1 MAITKTTI
9 DYSAASGLSGEA
21 RWKKQAEILAP
32 ILAGYTGWISS
43 AEYIGTTSGTYLTI
57 TFTDGL
63 KLSLVYSTNTNL
75 DYTVSEMLNNYKFS
89 FSKTNSQSWLMSTF
103 PYCIYETSNGLVF
116 GFNNNNEPML
126 FITKDQ
132 NNNVVVAGARNL
144 RPITMVSSSSSIIEM
159 EIANKNTSA
168 NGIVTFYTVRDTSD
182 QPPTMTS
189 LAPAVVL
196 GNGNAEY
203 CPNLYIQTFRQYDTF
218 GVIEIEGTK
227 YLTNGVFALK
237 D

>member
-9 DYSAASGLSGEA
+9 DYSAASAYSDQA

-32 ILAGYTGWISS
+32 IFAGYTGWISS

-63 KLSLVYSTNTNL
+63 VLSIGYNSSSQVY
-75 DYTVSEMLNNYKFS
+75 YTISGMSNGYTLNITKPASGYGL
-89 FSKTNSQSWLMSTF
+89 TAF
-103 PYCIYETSNGLVF
+103 PYCIWETSNGLAL

-126 FITKDQ
+126 FITRDQ
-132 NNNVVVAGARNL
+132 NNNTVVAGTQTL
-144 RPITMVSSSSSIIEM
+144 SSISMINSSTSSMTM
-159 EIANKNTSA
+159 EIVNKNTSA
-168 NGIVTFYTVRDTSD
+168 NGSVNFSTSHTSAIL
-182 QPPTMTS
+182 PPAMTS
-189 LAPAVVL
+189 LAPTVVL
-196 GNGNAEY
+196 GDGNAEY
-203 CPNLYIQTFRQYDTF
+203 CPNLFIQTFRQYDTF
-218 GVIEIEGTK
+218 GTINIDETN

>member
-1 MAITKTTI
+1 MAITKTMI
-9 DYSAASGLSGEA
+9 DYSAARGLDGEA
-21 RWKKQAEILAP
+21 RWKKQAEILTS

-43 AEYIGTTSGTYLTI
+43 AEYIGETSGTYLTI

-63 KLSLVYSTNTNL
+63 KLSLGYGSTTNL
-75 DYTVSEMLNNYKFS
+75 SYTVSEMLNGYIYS
-89 FSKTNSQSWLMSTF
+89 YSKKNSESWSMSAF
-103 PYCIYETSNGLVF
+103 PYCIYETANGLVF
-116 GFNNNNEPML
+116 GFNSNNEPML

-132 NNNVVVAGARNL
+132 NGNTVVAAVRNL
-144 RPITMVSSSSSIIEM
+144 NPMILVSSSSSTVQIQIV
-159 EIANKNTSA
+159 NKNTSA
-168 NGIVTFYTVRDTSD
+168 NGTIEFYTVRDTSY

-196 GNGNAEY
+196 GDGNAEY
-203 CPNLYIQTFRQYDTF
+203 CPSLFIQTFRQYDTF
-218 GVIEIEGTK
+218 GVIEIEGNK

>member
-9 DYSAASGLSGEA
+9 DYSEASAFSDQA

-43 AEYIGTTSGTYLTI
+43 AEYIGTTSGIYLTI

-63 KLSLVYSTNTNL
+63 VLSIGYNSSSQVY
-75 DYTVSEMLNNYKFS
+75 YTISGMSNGYTLNITKPASGYGL
-89 FSKTNSQSWLMSTF
+89 TAF
-103 PYCIYETSNGLVF
+103 PYCIWETSNGLAF
-116 GFNNNNEPML
+116 GFNDNNEPML
-126 FITKDQ
+126 FITRDQ
-132 NNNVVVAGARNL
+132 NNNTVVAAAKTL
-144 RPITMVSSSSSIIEM
+144 SSISMTGTSSATIQM
-159 EIANKNTSA
+159 EIVNKNTVSD
-168 NGIVTFYTVRDTSD
+168 GTVKFSTMHEPFIL
-182 QPPTMTS
+182 PPAMTS

-203 CPNLYIQTFRQYDTF
+203 CPNLFIQTFRQYDTF
-218 GVIEIEGTK
+218 GTINIDGTN

>member
-9 DYSAASGLSGEA
+9 DYSEASSLSGEA

-43 AEYIGTTSGTYLTI
+43 AEYTGVTQGNYIVI

-63 KLSLVYSTNTNL
+63 VLSIGYYSSNRAQYAMSGMSNG
-75 DYTVSEMLNNYKFS
+75 YTFYFGKDA
-89 FSKTNSQSWLMSTF
+89 NSYGLSAF
-103 PYCIYETSNGLVF
+103 PYCIWETSNGLVL
-116 GFNNNNEPML
+116 GFNDNNEPML

-132 NNNVVVAGARNL
+132 NNNIVIAGAQSLN
-144 RPITMVSSSSSIIEM
+144 SINMIGSLTASISM

-168 NGIVTFYTVRDTSD
+168 NGAVNFYTSHASSIL
-182 QPPTMTS
+182 PPAMTS

-203 CPNLYIQTFRQYDTF
+203 CPNLFIQTFRQYDTF
-218 GVIEIEGTK
+218 GTINIDGTN

-237 D
+237 E

>member
-1 MAITKTTI
+1 MAITKTMI
-9 DYSAASGLSGEA
+9 DYSAASGLDGEA

-43 AEYIGTTSGTYLTI
+43 AEYIGTTNGTYLTI
-57 TFTDGL
+57 TFVDGL
-63 KLSLVYSTNTNL
+63 KLSLAYGTTSNL
-75 DYTVSEMLNNYKFS
+75 YYNVSEMQNGYTFT
-89 FSKTNSQSWLMSTF
+89 FSKTNSQAWLMSAF
-103 PYCIYETSNGLVF
+103 PYCIYETANGLVF
-116 GFNNNNEPML
+116 GFNSNNEPML

-132 NNNVVVAGARNL
+132 NGNTVVAAVRNL
-144 RPITMVSSSSSIIEM
+144 NPMILASSSSSTVQIQIV
-159 EIANKNTSA
+159 NKNTSA
-168 NGIVTFYTVRDTSD
+168 NGTISFYTVRDTSY

-203 CPNLYIQTFRQYDTF
+203 CPNLFIQTFRQYDTF
-218 GVIEIEGTK
+218 GTINIDGTN

>member
-1 MAITKTTI
+1 MAITKTMI
-9 DYSAASGLSGEA
+9 DYSEARGLDGEA

-43 AEYIGTTSGTYLTI
+43 AEYVDETQGNYIVI

-63 KLSLVYSTNTNL
+63 VLSIGYYSSNRTQ
-75 DYTVSEMLNNYKFS
+75 YTMSGMSNGYTLYFGKDA
-89 FSKTNSQSWLMSTF
+89 NSYGLSAF
-103 PYCIYETSNGLVF
+103 PYCIWETSNGLVF
-116 GFNNNNEPML
+116 GFNDNNEPML

-132 NNNVVVAGARNL
+132 NNNVVVAGAETL
-144 RPITMVSSSSSIIEM
+144 RSITMVSSSSSSIQM

-168 NGIVTFYTVRDTSD
+168 NGKVTFYTVRDISD

-203 CPNLYIQTFRQYDTF
+203 CPNLFIQTFRQYDTF
-218 GVIEIEGTK
+218 GTINIDGTN